1 MKIAAHTARVSH
13 LVGALEALA
22 QRANHGE
29 LAQALLD
36 ELAGI
41 TVLVAGKFTNNR
53 TADGLLEAF
62 YLTTGCV
69 SLGMG
74 QAADSDEF
82 RLSFLL
88 LHGAEHVF
96 QMGFRQIK
104 ALSALPAQPLVSDF
118 DNDPYIQQRTIK
130 ALFFEL
136 CRADPNSAWMGDES
150 YKKELLIRQENQ
162 NLIDCAKWLR
172 KNHFAGPVKD
182 ADLDANAVIAIAVI
196 FAISGDG
203 RIHARTGQQ
212 EIENLIKRVRETKP
226 DVEAGW
232 LQLLDKMPPQ
242 YQAIMRTCMDEY
254 KNTIVKKILSKAKT
268 GKIIVEIQNYYAGAE
283 QDVEYH

>member
-1 MKIAAHTARVSH
+1 
-13 LVGALEALA
+13 
-22 QRANHGE
+22 
-29 LAQALLD
+29 
-36 ELAGI
+36 
-41 TVLVAGKFTNNR
+41 
-53 TADGLLEAF
+53 
-62 YLTTGCV
+62 
-69 SLGMG
+69 
-74 QAADSDEF
+74 
-82 RLSFLL
+82 L

-96 QMGFRQIK
+96 QLGFRQIK
-104 ALSALPAQPLVSDF
+104 ALSALPAQAMVSDF

-136 CRADPNSAWMGDES
+136 CRADPNSAWMGDEI

-162 NLIDCAKWLR
+162 NLIECAKWLR

-242 YQAIMRTCMDEY
+242 YQAIMRTCMDGY